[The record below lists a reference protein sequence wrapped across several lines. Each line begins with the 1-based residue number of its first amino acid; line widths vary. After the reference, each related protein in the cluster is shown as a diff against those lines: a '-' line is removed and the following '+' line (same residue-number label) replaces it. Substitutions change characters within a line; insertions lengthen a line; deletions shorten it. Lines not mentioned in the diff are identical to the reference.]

1 MTYLEMMNRF
11 NDIVARYELRL
22 CIEKPVNGY
31 EFYLYFVDE
40 DTHNLSKYISWFPE
54 KDDPDELLKKL
65 ENLAFGFKR
74 LGYSSGGVVS

>member
-1 MTYLEMMNRF
+1 MTHTDLINSLQ
-11 NDIVARYELRL
+11 DIVTKYELRL
-22 CIEKPVNGY
+22 CMEKPVNGY

-54 KDDPDELLKKL
+54 KDDPTEFLKKL

-74 LGYSSGGVVS
+74 LGYSSGGIVS